1 MQTTPH
7 FDRRLGMVAARL
19 EHLERVESYGI
30 DRLELVILPREE
42 EPAARAHLARRDV
55 ALSVHCPL
63 FRDSGF
69 DSYPLLASIL
79 DTDRERQV
87 LAVELIETELRQAA
101 EWGAGHLVA
110 HLQRS
115 IGILGEAN
123 PPGWTAAR
131 AIDAALEVGERAA
144 EVSAL
149 AGVALHIENM
159 MSQPL
164 LCLPE
169 HYVQLFERLAAP
181 NVSLCLDVGHAALD
195 AQHYGFD
202 LLEFCSAVAPFTG
215 SIHLYNNQIHE
226 DFDFAALREQGRL
239 RKVPVHPEQPTGQQW
254 IDIPAVLETV
264 LSVNPETLVTF
275 EVYFALDTDRDTTRQ
290 GLEWTAEL
298 CARWWDAGG

>member
-1 MQTTPH
+1 
-7 FDRRLGMVAARL
+7 MVAARL
-19 EHLERVESYGI
+19 EHLQRVEGYGI
-30 DRLELVILPREE
+30 DRLELVLLPREE
-42 EPAARAHLARRDV
+42 EEDARAHVARRDV
-55 ALSVHCPL
+55 ELSVHCPL
-63 FRDSGF
+63 FRDGGW
-69 DSYPLLASIL
+69 DGYPLLASVF
-79 DTDRERQV
+79 DTDRERQTRS
-87 LAVELIETELRQAA
+87 LHLIEMELRQAA

-115 IGILGEAN
+115 IGILGETN
-123 PPGWTAAR
+123 PHGWTTEK

-144 EVSAL
+144 EASAA
-149 AGVALHIENM
+149 AGVSLHIENM

-181 NVSLCLDVGHAALD
+181 NVLMCLDVGHAALD
-195 AQHYGFD
+195 ARHYGFD
-202 LLEFCSAVAPFTG
+202 LVEFCSAVAPFTG

-226 DFDFAALREQGRL
+226 DFDFGALREQGRL

-254 IDIPAVLETV
+254 IDIAAVLDAV
-264 LSVNPETLVTF
+264 LSVNPQTLVTF

-298 CARWWDAGG
+298 CTRWWDVDVPRMASPTSNH